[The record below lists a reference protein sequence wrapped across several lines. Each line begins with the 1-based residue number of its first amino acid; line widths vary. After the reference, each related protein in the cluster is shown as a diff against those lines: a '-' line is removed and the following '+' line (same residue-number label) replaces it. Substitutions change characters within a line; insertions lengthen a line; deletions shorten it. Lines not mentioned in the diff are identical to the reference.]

1 MRYRGISFIFLVMIV
16 GACAPKNPYTKS
28 YVSDKVKA
36 QSQFD
41 LIKEKQAGKFDIPP
55 GVELKD
61 GVTEDEAVSV
71 AMWNNAQ
78 FQADLVGI
86 SFAQADVIDAGI
98 IQNPL
103 IRYLSPNA
111 GIVAQG
117 YIYFYLDAIW
127 QRPRRV
133 AAARGDAKKVAENLV
148 QRTFTLIRDVQVAYA
163 DLSLAKT
170 RVNVLSQNAQIRNQM
185 SQLANSRL
193 LNGDISELEATTARV
208 DSVNATDILLRA
220 AQDTSILRYRF
231 NALLGIASQDTVIAL
246 QPTPA
251 PNFSPI
257 AKTEVLELAY
267 TYQPEIIASLAA
279 IEAAGK
285 RIGWERSRIL
295 VFTAV
300 LNGQNFAGTPSALDK
315 LPGYYQPGFQTEL
328 PIFNRN
334 EGKIARAKAELEQA
348 SLNYIA
354 LRQRIALDVSE
365 AYARYELAY
374 KSYQLW
380 NSNVLPPLERAVYLS
395 QDSYGTGD
403 VSYLPVLEATRQM
416 LDARLRK
423 AEVEAELRRSVSQLN
438 FRIGKQVLNQ

>member
-1 MRYRGISFIFLVMIV
+1 MIL
-16 GACAPKNPYTKS
+16 ASCAPHNPYTKS
-28 YVSDKVKA
+28 YVSDRVKS
-36 QSQFD
+36 QSNFD
-41 LIKEKQAGKFDIPP
+41 LIKEKKAGKFDVPP
-55 GVELKD
+55 GVNLSD
-61 GVTEDEAVSV
+61 GVTEDEAVAV

-78 FQADLVGI
+78 FQADLVGV
-86 SFAQADVIDAGI
+86 SFAEADLRDAGI

-103 IRYLSPNA
+103 LRYLSPNG

-148 QRTFTLIRDVQVAYA
+148 QRSFTLIRDVQVAYA
-163 DLSLAKT
+163 DLALAKA
-170 RVNVLSQNAQIRNQM
+170 RAAALSQNAGIRTQM

-193 LNGDISELEATTARV
+193 RNGDISELEATTARV
-208 DSVNATDILLRA
+208 DSVNATDVLLRA
-220 AQDTSILRYRF
+220 AQDTSIMRYRF
-231 NALLGIASQDTVIAL
+231 NALLGIASQDTIIAL
-246 QPTPA
+246 QPSP
-251 PNFSPI
+251 PQGSSPI
-257 AKTEVLELAY
+257 SKSEVLELAY
-267 TYQPEIIASLAA
+267 TYQPELISALAA

-285 RIGWERSRIL
+285 RIGWERSR
-295 VFTAV
+295 VFAFTAV
-300 LNGQNFAGTPSALDK
+300 LNGQNIAGTSSAENK
-315 LPGYYQPGFQTEL
+315 IPGTFQPGFQTEI

-334 EGKIARAKAELEQA
+334 EGRIARAKAELEQA

-354 LRQRIALDVSE
+354 LRQRIALDVTE
-365 AYARYELAY
+365 AYARYELAFN
-374 KSYQLW
+374 SYRLW
-380 NSNVLPPLERAVYLS
+380 NSNVLPQLERAVNLS

-416 LDARLRK
+416 LDAKLRK